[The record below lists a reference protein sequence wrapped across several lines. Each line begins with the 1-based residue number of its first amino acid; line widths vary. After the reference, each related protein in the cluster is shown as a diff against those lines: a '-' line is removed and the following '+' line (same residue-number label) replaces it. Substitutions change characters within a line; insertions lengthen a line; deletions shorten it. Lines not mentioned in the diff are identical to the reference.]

1 MAHEAS
7 TLLLTG
13 RPLRIEEVEN
23 TAHGRLQ
30 VRVAPEALQRLAD
43 RRRALE
49 REAAA
54 GNVIYGVN
62 TGFGSLSTQRI
73 SDADL
78 QQLQQNLV
86 RSHAAGV
93 GELLDDATVRAAMLL
108 LAASLARGLSGVRPV
123 VVERVVEL
131 LNAGVVPCVP
141 SVGSVG
147 ASGDL
152 APLAHIALVL
162 LGEGEARLDGRTLP
176 GAEALAK
183 AGVSP
188 LTLQA
193 KEGLALLNG
202 THLMTAQA
210 VLAHAQADR
219 VFTAALDAAAMA
231 IDACRG
237 TDAFLDDRVHKA
249 RCQPGQREVARQLA
263 LRLEGS
269 QIVPSH
275 RTDDPRV
282 QDPYSLRCAPQ
293 ALGAALDL
301 LRWSRGVVERELGAV
316 TDNPLV
322 FESRGE
328 SGRLVVSAGNF
339 HGMPLALAMDAAA
352 MALATVANIAE
363 RRVQQMLAGAEST
376 SPLPAQLSPQ
386 PGLHSGMMLAQ
397 YTAAACCNELAG
409 LAHPASS
416 FNIPTCAG
424 MEDFNSFGPRACA
437 KALRAVELT
446 RQVVA
451 IELLVAAQALE
462 HRRPLR
468 SGRRVEQAYE
478 TVRRVVAPLEAD
490 RPLAPDIAAIANL
503 IETNAFHC
511 GAISESASFPPTR
524 PAE

>member
-1 MAHEAS
+1 MTQRTERL
-7 TLLLTG
+7 TLTG
-13 RPLRIEEVEN
+13 RPLRIEEVE
-23 TAHGRLQ
+23 
-30 VRVAPEALQRLAD
+30 RVARGELGVAIAPEALQRLA
-43 RRRALE
+43 RRREALQQVVD
-49 REAAA
+49 A
-54 GNVIYGVN
+54 GETVYGVN

-73 SDADL
+73 SEADL
-78 QQLQQNLV
+78 QQLQRNLV
-86 RSHAAGV
+86 RSHAAGT
-93 GELLDDATVRAAMLL
+93 GELFDDATVRATMLL

-123 VVERVVEL
+123 VVERVVGL

-162 LGEGEARLDGRTLP
+162 LGEGEARLEGRTVP

-210 VLAHAQADR
+210 ALACAQADR
-219 VFTAALDAAAMA
+219 LFAAALDAAAMA

-269 QIVPSH
+269 QIIPSH
-275 RTDDPRV
+275 RTNDPRV

-301 LRWSRGVVERELGAV
+301 LRWSRSVVERELGAV

-322 FESRGE
+322 FEGPGE
-328 SGRLVVSAGNF
+328 TGRLVVSAGNF
-339 HGMPLALAMDAAA
+339 HGMPLALAMDAMA
-352 MALATVANIAE
+352 MALAPVANIAE
-363 RRVQQMLAGAEST
+363 RRTQHMLSGTA
-376 SPLPAQLSPQ
+376 PLPPQLSPE
-386 PGLHSGMMLAQ
+386 PGLRSGMMLAQ

-446 RQVVA
+446 RRVVA
-451 IELLVAAQALE
+451 IELMVAAQALE
-462 HRRPLR
+462 RHRPLR
-468 SGRRVEQAYE
+468 SGLRVERAHE
-478 TVRRVVAPLEAD
+478 TVRSVVAPLEED
-490 RPLAPDIAAIANL
+490 RPLAPDIAALSRL
-503 IETNAFHC
+503 IDQGAFGC
-511 GAISESASFPPTR
+511 GAIGQCASFPPADE
-524 PAE
+524 AE